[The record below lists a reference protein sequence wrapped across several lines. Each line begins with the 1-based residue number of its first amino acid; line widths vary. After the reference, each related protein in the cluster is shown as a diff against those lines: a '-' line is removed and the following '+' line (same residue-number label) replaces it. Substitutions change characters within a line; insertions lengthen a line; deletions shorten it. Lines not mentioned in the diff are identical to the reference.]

1 MADQG
6 LARRDGNKVRL
17 SRNVI
22 ESLRDRELDV
32 VTRRL
37 MEQTGLPHLSSD
49 VR

>member
-37 MEQTGLPHLSSD
+37 MEETGLPHLSFD